1 MKNLSVRNIVLAGF
15 FLAVG
20 IVLPFFT
27 MQIPSIGNMLLPM
40 HIPVLIC
47 GFVCGWPLG
56 LIVGFILPL
65 LRSMLFTM
73 PPMYPTALAM
83 AFELAA
89 YGALTGLF
97 YNRLAK
103 KPLNTYIALGIAM
116 IGGRVIWGII
126 SAILYGMAGQPFGFA
141 IFIAGA
147 FTNAIPGI
155 ILQLIVIPILIMAL
169 ENAHL
174 MISALVTT
182 QLEKYPQMKAQDII
196 KLIYQNEFGGGH
208 MIDDPETSL
217 KRLKDEAK
225 QLKNNSFIEEDIGN
239 DLVRVYLGN
248 AGELELLT
256 LNQLFVYSAKLM
268 NGSIISFIN
277 KLEQLKSAC
286 QRGTISFDYRQICLE
301 IENYEKLNYPPIS
314 HSSTYR
320 ELYQPHY
327 RVINKQ
333 I

>member
-1 MKNLSVRNIVLAGF
+1 
-15 FLAVG
+15 
-20 IVLPFFT
+20 
-27 MQIPSIGNMLLPM
+27 
-40 HIPVLIC
+40 
-47 GFVCGWPLG
+47 
-56 LIVGFILPL
+56 
-65 LRSMLFTM
+65 
-73 PPMYPTALAM
+73 
-83 AFELAA
+83 
-89 YGALTGLF
+89 
-97 YNRLAK
+97 
-103 KPLNTYIALGIAM
+103 
-116 IGGRVIWGII
+116 
-126 SAILYGMAGQPFGFA
+126 
-141 IFIAGA
+141 
-147 FTNAIPGI
+147 
-155 ILQLIVIPILIMAL
+155 
-169 ENAHL
+169 

-208 MIDDPETSL
+208 MIDDSETSL

-333 I
+333 IYSGLLYLFFHLVN